1 MDLNSEHLKKLSK
14 ARERVIAECRKL
26 SALNGPHE
34 HRRLEELD
42 QGSIAVQN
50 TIDEINRL
58 LGGKTPIASAKL
70 LSFPTRTLQ
79 QPATMKTNDGSM
91 AAQSAPRST
100 PAQLRTRKVSRF

>member
-1 MDLNSEHLKKLSK
+1 MDQKSEHLKKLSK

-26 SALNGPHE
+26 SALSGPHE

-58 LGGKTPIASAKL
+58 LSGKTPIASGTL

-91 AAQSAPRST
+91 ATTNRSYAT
-100 PAQLRTRKVSRF
+100 AARL